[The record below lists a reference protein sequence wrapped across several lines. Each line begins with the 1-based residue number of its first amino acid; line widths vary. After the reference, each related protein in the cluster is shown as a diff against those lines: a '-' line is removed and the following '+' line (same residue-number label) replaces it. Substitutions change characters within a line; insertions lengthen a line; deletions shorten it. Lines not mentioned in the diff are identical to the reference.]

1 MIYSPPKHPTFSFQH
16 PKKIP
21 TCITTIP
28 KNLTRKL
35 FFETL
40 CLKINM
46 AKTSPAVPPK
56 NVMVSKENSEIL
68 LLCFT
73 AFHLSIANAAKVIR
87 LIIANRYNMKAN
99 LKQKIN
105 MRKRQA
111 KQTRPHKSFYIC
123 CS

>member
-1 MIYSPPKHPTFSFQH
+1 
-16 PKKIP
+16 
-21 TCITTIP
+21 
-28 KNLTRKL
+28 
-35 FFETL
+35 
-40 CLKINM
+40 
-46 AKTSPAVPPK
+46 
-56 NVMVSKENSEIL
+56 
-68 LLCFT
+68 
-73 AFHLSIANAAKVIR
+73 VIR